1 MPILH
6 VKKAQQGLKSKL
18 IEEAGKGPKNKKKV
32 LAVGKAYTNKRWKD
46 ISKTKKDNISSMT
59 KRSKNLKAADAKNP
73 TFASQATTKIIDKKI
88 AGKKKRL
95 KQVSSYTKK

>member
-32 LAVGKAYTNKRWKD
+32 LAAGKAYTKKRWED
-46 ISKTKKDNISSMT
+46 ITKTKKGNVASMS
-59 KRSKNLKAADAKNP
+59 KRSENLKKADAKNP
-73 TFASQATTKIIDKKI
+73 SFASQATTKIIDKKI

-95 KQVSSYTKK
+95 KQVSSYAKK